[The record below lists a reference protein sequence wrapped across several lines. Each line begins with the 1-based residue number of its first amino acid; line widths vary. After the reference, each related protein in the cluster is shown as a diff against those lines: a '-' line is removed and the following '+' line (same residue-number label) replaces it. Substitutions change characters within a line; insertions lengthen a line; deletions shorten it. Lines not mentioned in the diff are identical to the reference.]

1 MAKRQFVK
9 YMNRKLY
16 DSDNGHYITM
26 EGLDEVVAAGEEIAV
41 TEDRTGSDITTF
53 VLARLVYDRCRVN
66 KDAFDQ
72 GELKRLL
79 TKKRPARREA
89 A

>member
-26 EGLDEVVAAGEEIAV
+26 KGLDEVVAGGAAIEV

-72 GELKRLL
+72 NELERLL
-79 TKKRPARREA
+79 TKKRPTRREA